1 MKDLIVSKFGGSS
14 VADAASMKKV
24 ASILNDDHRRRLVV
38 LSATKGTTNQLLA
51 FYLEKD
57 QGLLR
62 EVRIRHENIARELEL
77 DNDIIKKMDILF
89 EDALAAKSIV
99 DEEQREAAILSL
111 GEQLSTLLFH
121 EYIKKH
127 FFSNAL
133 LVDARDIIVTD
144 SHFRSAVPDTMATK
158 NQAEINLSKKIEQ
171 QQLVVT
177 QGFIGRDTKGR
188 TTLLGRGGSDY
199 SAALF
204 AEAVNADK
212 LEIWT
217 DVPGVATTDPRIV
230 PSATIIE
237 ELTYEEASE
246 LAHMGARILHPVTM
260 APAMR
265 AKIDVFVGSTFAP
278 EKGGTWIRGE
288 TRKKSSI
295 RSIAYKEDQTMI
307 TLSSLVMHHGRGF
320 LEKVTGLFAYH
331 RINIEHVTTSETST
345 SIIIQGKYTLDE
357 SLIRDLSMENKVN
370 VEHGLSQISF
380 VGEDLCTRSDL
391 LAKIVET
398 LSVFNLR
405 AILMG
410 AGRHNITF
418 LLKRDAAILA
428 LTQAHRQFLEGG
440 HPWM

>member
-14 VADAASMKKV
+14 VADATSMRKV
-24 ASILNDDHRRRLVV
+24 AAILKQDTRRRLVV
-38 LSATKGTTNQLLA
+38 LSATKGTTNQLMT
-51 FYLEKD
+51 FFKEKD
-57 QGLLR
+57 ENLLK
-62 EVRIRHENIARELEL
+62 EVRLRHESIARELEL
-77 DNDIIKKMDILF
+77 SDDTRKKIDFLF
-89 EDALAAKSIV
+89 KNMLVSNSIT
-99 DEEQREAAILSL
+99 DKEQREATVLSL
-111 GEQLSTLLFH
+111 GERLSTLLFH
-121 EYIKKH
+121 EYIKKE
-127 FFSNAL
+127 FPTKVL
-133 LVDARDIIVTD
+133 LVDADDIIVTD
-144 SHFRSAVPDTMATK
+144 SHFLSATPDMTATK
-158 NQAEINLSKKIEQ
+158 NNAKIH
-171 QQLVVT
+171 LVEKLKHQHIIIT
-177 QGFIGRDTKGR
+177 QGFIGRDMNGR

-199 SAALF
+199 SAAIL
-204 AEAVNADK
+204 AEACEAPT

-230 PSATIIE
+230 PNASIIE

-246 LAHMGARILHPVTM
+246 LAHMGAKILHSITM

-265 AKIDVFVGSTFAP
+265 GQIEVFVGSTFAP
-278 EKGGTWIRGE
+278 EKGGTWIRNE
-288 TRKKSSI
+288 TRHKSSL

-320 LEKVTGLFAYH
+320 LEKVTGLFAHH

-345 SIIIQGKYTLDE
+345 SIIIQGKYSLADD
-357 SLIRDLSMENKVN
+357 LIRDLSIENKVN

-380 VGEDLCTRSDL
+380 VGEDICTRPDL

-440 HPWM
+440 HQWM